1 MYFLIKQN
9 GSSPGR
15 KESSETEIALSQSQ
29 PCCLF
34 DLFQTALWEEL
45 NELGTPATSTAAG
58 NVCGTAGS
66 DLTLFSLPD
75 TCRAQ
80 SEKRSKLST
89 WQGERTPHSSEF
101 LFYLRNK
108 IC

>member
-45 NELGTPATSTAAG
+45 KLETLLQKLHVCVHLRAG
-58 NVCGTAGS
+58 KMMGETEA
-66 DLTLFSLPD
+66 F
-75 TCRAQ
+75 
-80 SEKRSKLST
+80 LSRL
-89 WQGERTPHSSEF
+89 WVEGWKEGIGRKSQVLSIR
-101 LFYLRNK
+101 
-108 IC
+108 I